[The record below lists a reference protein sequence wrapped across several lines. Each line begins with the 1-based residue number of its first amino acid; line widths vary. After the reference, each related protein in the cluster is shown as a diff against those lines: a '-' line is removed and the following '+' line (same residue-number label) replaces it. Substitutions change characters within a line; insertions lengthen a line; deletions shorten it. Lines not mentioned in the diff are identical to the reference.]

1 MAAIKTRA
9 GGRWTDGQFNS
20 FIKSGLRRMSMRW
33 SPKSDCKKNA
43 RLPKKYRNG
52 KGRLVFNSTCA
63 ICNVRFAESLGAVD
77 HIEPVVPVT
86 GFTNWD
92 DVIQRLFCE
101 ADGLQVVC
109 PACHKTKT
117 EEEKNERKRI
127 KQLL

>member
-1 MAAIKTRA
+1 MNPKTRN
-9 GGRWTDGQFNS
+9 GGKWTEGQFNS

-33 SPKSDCKKNA
+33 GVKSDVKKAA
-43 RLPKKYRNG
+43 RLPTKRRNK
-52 KGRLVFNSTCA
+52 KGRLVFFSNCNLCGST
-63 ICNVRFAESLGAVD
+63 FPDSLGAVD
-77 HIEPVVPVT
+77 HIDPVVPVT

-109 PACHKTKT
+109 PDCHKAKT